1 MSAHD
6 NLRGHVIVSHVIFIT
21 ADWLTFVSALTNLT
35 PFQDIDRIICG
46 ILAILSVCICKC
58 VCVCV
63 WENNNNETCKYRDSI
78 NSDCV
83 RVRDTLTVFDM
94 QIKSQTLQTI
104 GNISHS
110 L

>member
-46 ILAILSVCICKC
+46 ILAILSVCIYKC
-58 VCVCV
+58 VCVWGGGGRIIMKPVSIETASILIVCV
-63 WENNNNETCKYRDSI
+63 
-78 NSDCV
+78 
-83 RVRDTLTVFDM
+83 
-94 QIKSQTLQTI
+94 
-104 GNISHS
+104 
-110 L
+110 

>member
-1 MSAHD
+1 MRYISDQMSAHD
-6 NLRGHVIVSHVIFIT
+6 NLRGHMIVSHVIFIT

-63 WENNNNETCKYRDSI
+63 CGRIIIMKPVSIETASILIVCVCEGHFDS
-78 NSDCV
+78 
-83 RVRDTLTVFDM
+83 L
-94 QIKSQTLQTI
+94 
-104 GNISHS
+104 
-110 L
+110 